1 MAKTADRISID
12 VPRIAL
18 EICGIALRDAGISR
32 LEQLEFCMFP
42 DGGGEM
48 VQGGERRAVQD
59 KYLDFRE
66 RLERIP
72 PQFLRMVR
80 AIRRYLPEE
89 GYNLALCYLGY
100 LSPKKIKQRAGENGS
115 RQLAEMFEKR
125 LKASS

>member
-1 MAKTADRISID
+1 MAKTADRISVD

-72 PQFLRMVR
+72 PGVLRTIQAV
-80 AIRRYLPEE
+80 RRYLPED
-89 GYNLALCYLGY
+89 GYNVALCYLGY
-100 LSPKKIKQRAGENGS
+100 LSPKKIKQRVGESGS

-125 LKASS
+125 LKG

>member
-18 EICGIALRDAGISR
+18 EICGIALRDAGISS

-48 VQGGERRAVQD
+48 VKGGERRAVQD

-80 AIRRYLPEE
+80 AIRRFLPED

-100 LSPKKIKQRAGENGS
+100 FPEKKIKRHTWETGS
-115 RQLAEMFEKR
+115 RQLAEMFGKH
-125 LKASS
+125 LK